1 MRLISLSKC
10 QPGQRLAKNIYSD
23 NGVVLIGEGV
33 ELSQRMIDRLQS
45 YHVTAIYIHDERT
58 ADIVVEDVIS
68 EATRKEAMKVI
79 TDTFKVFQDEP
90 QRTQKFIQNKQIGKQ
105 FRQVMYSVID
115 ELKNNRSA
123 MSLLG
128 SVCGTDHYVFQHS
141 FNVALYSSAIGLQLQ
156 LNEKELVELGM
167 GAMLHDVGKMAVPL
181 EILQK
186 PGKLSDD
193 EFNEIKKHA
202 EIGFEILRKQDDIPL
217 LAAHCAYQHH
227 ERLDGSGYPRQL
239 KEKDIH
245 RYAKILAVSDVFD
258 ALTTHRVYRKA
269 MLPHQAMEILYSGVD
284 KLYIKENVEAF
295 RDSIALYPIG
305 LGVTLSSGEEGIVI
319 DYNRGAPSRPI
330 VRILT
335 DAEGNSETSPYEID
349 LSKRLNL
356 FIESCDLIL

>member
-10 QPGQRLAKNIYSD
+10 LPGQRLAKTIYSD
-23 NGVVLIGEGV
+23 SGVVLVGEGV
-33 ELSQRMIDRLQS
+33 ELNQRMLDRLQS
-45 YHVTAIYIHDERT
+45 YNVTAVYIHDERT

-68 EATRKEAMKVI
+68 EATRKEAMKTI
-79 TDTFKVFQDEP
+79 NETFKTFHDEP
-90 QRTQKFIQNKQIGKQ
+90 QRTQKFIQNKQLGKQ
-105 FRQVMYSVID
+105 FRQVMNSVID
-115 ELKNNRSA
+115 ELKANRNA

-128 SVCGTDHYVFQHS
+128 SVCGTDHYIFQHS
-141 FNVALYSSAIGLQLQ
+141 FNVALYSTAVGLQLQ
-156 LNEKELVELGM
+156 LNEKELVELGL
-167 GAMLHDVGKMAVPL
+167 GALLHDIGKMMIPL

-186 PGKLSDD
+186 PGRLSDE
-193 EFNEIKKHA
+193 EFNEIKKHT
-202 EIGFEILRKQDDIPL
+202 EIGFEILRRQDDIPL

-245 RYAKILAVSDVFD
+245 RYAKILAVGDVFD
-258 ALTTHRVYRKA
+258 ALTTHRVYRRA

-284 KLYIKENVEAF
+284 KLYIKDNVQAF

-305 LGVTLSSGEEGIVI
+305 LGVTLNTGEEGVVI

-335 DAEGNSETSPYEID
+335 DEKGNNISVPFEID
-349 LSKRLNL
+349 LSKRLNI
-356 FIESCDLIL
+356 FIESCDLIM